1 MTTFAFLPRQRLEI
15 HFDAIP
21 TKPVRERLKDA
32 GFQWD
37 PRHQVWWLAHPKN
50 FLFNNGRVVFQDGW
64 TVALTVCRSLGMA
77 FDQGEQFTRE
87 RESAAHAA
95 GARGMEAACGIA

>member
-1 MTTFAFLPRQRLEI
+1 MTFSFQPRERLEI
-15 HFDAIP
+15 TFESIP
-21 TKPVRERLKDA
+21 TKAVRERLKDA

-37 PRHQVWWLAHPKN
+37 PRHQVWWLAQPKN
-50 FLFNNGRVVFQDGW
+50 FTFVKGMVVFQDGW
-64 TVALTVCRSLGMA
+64 VLALQLCRSLGLTPE
-77 FDQGEQFTRE
+77 QGEQFTRE